1 MELKTAE
8 LLFQLITGVMIP
20 FIVSS
25 LKKVHWSS
33 QSKFLVALGLSVLAA
48 SIVPLAKM
56 GSGPFDAGSLL
67 ESLTITFTTSQVIYR
82 SVIKMFSLEESIN
95 PQAALLSA
103 IKEQVIL
110 YLENVDKQT
119 AAEVLDPAVDRSLQI
134 TISEVKP
141 E

>member
-8 LLFQLITGVMIP
+8 LLFQLMTGVMIP

-25 LKKVHWSS
+25 LKKVHWSA
-33 QSKFLVALGLSVLAA
+33 QYKFLVAVGLSVMAA
-48 SIVPLAKM
+48 SIVPFAKM
-56 GSGPFDAGSLL
+56 GTGTFAAGSLL
-67 ESLTITFTTSQVIYR
+67 ESLTVTFTTSQIVYR
-82 SVIKMFSLEESIN
+82 SVIKMFAIEETIN

-110 YLENVDKQT
+110 YLENVDKET
-119 AAEVLDPAVDRSLQI
+119 AAEVLDPSVDRSLQI
-134 TISEVKP
+134 SISEVTP